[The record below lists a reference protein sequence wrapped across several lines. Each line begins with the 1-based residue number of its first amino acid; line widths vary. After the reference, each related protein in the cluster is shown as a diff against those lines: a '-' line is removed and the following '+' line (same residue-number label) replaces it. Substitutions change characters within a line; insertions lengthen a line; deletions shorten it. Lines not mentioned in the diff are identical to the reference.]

1 MEVLLEETTD
11 LRLGDTNSTLRYGLL
26 AQTEAGRKRY
36 GVSVSNE
43 RTGERT
49 LVRDAVL
56 SRPDAEALLA
66 RLVAGTVTPVTFRD
80 VVEDFVAEI

>member
-11 LRLGDTNSTLRYGLL
+11 LILGDTHCTLRYGLL
-26 AQTEAGRKRY
+26 AQSVEGRNRY

-43 RTGERT
+43 RTGERA

-56 SRPDAEALLA
+56 SRPDAEALMA
-66 RLVAGTVTPVTFRD
+66 RLVAGAVTPVTLRD